1 MLIPWQHGERWFADT
16 LVDFDLASN
25 VQGWQ
30 WTAGCGA
37 DAAPYF
43 RVFNPVL
50 QGEKFDAAGDY
61 VRRWVPELARLP
73 ARWIHRPWEA
83 PSNIL
88 LASGI
93 RLDHTYPRPVVDLA
107 ASRVRALAFFAQLK
121 AQPTD

>member
-1 MLIPWQHGERWFADT
+1 
-16 LVDFDLASN
+16 VDFDLASN

-43 RVFNPVL
+43 RIFNPAL
-50 QGEKFDAAGDY
+50 QGEKFDPQGDY

-83 PSNIL
+83 PTPVLNT
-88 LASGI
+88 AGI
-93 RLDHTYPRPVVDLA
+93 RLGLDYPHPVVDLA
-107 ASRVRALAFFAQLK
+107 ASRQRALAFFSTLK
-121 AQPTD
+121 QAPTPAY